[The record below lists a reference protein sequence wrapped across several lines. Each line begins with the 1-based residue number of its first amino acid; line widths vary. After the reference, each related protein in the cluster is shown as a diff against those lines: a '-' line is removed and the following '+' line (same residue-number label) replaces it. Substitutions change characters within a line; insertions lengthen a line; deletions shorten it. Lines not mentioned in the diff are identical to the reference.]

1 MVSLQDRRIWPIF
14 YVAFFYSV
22 CYSKEKRGRDMK
34 LLSVNAGSSTLKF
47 RLYEM
52 PEECL
57 LMKGQYERIGL
68 EGSCYS
74 LKVGE
79 EKISSFA
86 DIYSHKEAVK
96 LLLEHLLE
104 YKVVS
109 SLNEIKAVGHRIVH
123 GGNKYSKSIKI
134 DERVLLEVESIS
146 PLAPLHNPAALKGIR
161 AFLDAIPNAYNVAC
175 FDTAFHQT
183 MDEETYLYPVPY
195 EWYVKYDVR
204 KYGFHGL
211 SHKYITEQMSK
222 ILGKSPNLI
231 ICHIGSGCSITAI
244 REGKS
249 IDTSMGFTPNAGIMM
264 GTRSGD
270 IDYSL
275 INYVMKKE
283 ERSLDWI
290 EKKLNFESGL
300 QGIAGMS
307 DLRDIDRAY
316 EANEQKVVLAIG
328 MYTQKIVDYIAKY
341 YVKLD
346 GKVDA
351 ICFTAGGGE
360 NDSIIR
366 ANVIQKLSC
375 LGITLNEEKNNDT
388 IVRKGVEGIISGD
401 DSKIPVYVLGT
412 DEELM
417 IARDTYNLCK

>member
-1 MVSLQDRRIWPIF
+1 
-14 YVAFFYSV
+14 
-22 CYSKEKRGRDMK
+22 MK

-52 PEECL
+52 PEEKL

-68 EGSCYS
+68 DGSCYNLRIDEKKESS
-74 LKVGE
+74 LVE
-79 EKISSFA
+79 LH
-86 DIYSHKEAVK
+86 DHKDAVELLLK
-96 LLLEHLLE
+96 HLLEH
-104 YKVVS
+104 KVVS
-109 SLNEIKAVGHRIVH
+109 SLDEIKAVGHRVVH
-123 GGNKYSKSIKI
+123 GGNKYSKSTEIN
-134 DERVLLEVESIS
+134 DRVLMEIEAIS
-146 PLAPLHNPAALKGIR
+146 PLAPLHNPGALKGMC
-161 AFLDAIPNAYNVAC
+161 AFIEEIPNAVNVAC

-183 MDEETYLYPVPY
+183 MNEATYLYPVPY

-211 SHKYITEQMSK
+211 SHKFITEQMSK
-222 ILGKSPNLI
+222 KLKKNPNLI
-231 ICHIGSGCSITAI
+231 ICHIGSGCSITAVK
-244 REGKS
+244 EGKS

-275 INYVMKKE
+275 INYVMQKE
-283 ERSLDWI
+283 ERNLEWI

-316 EANEQKVVLAIG
+316 EANEQKVVLAID
-328 MYTQKIVDYIAKY
+328 MYSQKIVDYIAKY
-341 YVKLD
+341 YVRL
-346 GKVDA
+346 GGIVDA

-366 ANVIQKLSC
+366 AEVLKKLAP
-375 LGITLNEEKNNDT
+375 LGVLLDEAKNKET
-388 IVRKGVEGIISGD
+388 IVRLGVEGIITKNKS
-401 DSKIPVYVLGT
+401 SIPVYVLGT

-417 IARDTYNLCK
+417 IARDTYEIVNAK

>member
-1 MVSLQDRRIWPIF
+1 
-14 YVAFFYSV
+14 
-22 CYSKEKRGRDMK
+22 MK

-52 PEECL
+52 PEEKL

-68 EGSCYS
+68 EGSCFN
-74 LKVGE
+74 LKVNGE
-79 EKISSFA
+79 KLSSLVELK
-86 DIYSHKEAVK
+86 DHKDAVK

-109 SLNEIKAVGHRIVH
+109 SLDEIEAVGHRVVH
-123 GGNKYSKSIKI
+123 GGNKYSKSTAIN
-134 DERVLLEVESIS
+134 DRVLLEVEAIS

-161 AFLDAIPNAYNVAC
+161 AFMEAIPNALNVAC

-183 MDEETYLYPVPY
+183 MDEATYLYPVPY

-211 SHKYITEQMSK
+211 SHKFITEQMTDTLTK
-222 ILGKSPNLI
+222 NPNLI
-231 ICHIGSGCSITAI
+231 ICHIGSGCSITAVK
-244 REGKS
+244 EGKS

-270 IDYSL
+270 IDYTM
-275 INYVMKKE
+275 IHYIMEKE
-283 ERSLDWI
+283 ERNLEWVD
-290 EKKLNFESGL
+290 KKLNFDSGL

-316 EANEQKVVLAIG
+316 EANEQKVVLAID
-328 MYTQKIVDYIAKY
+328 MYTNKIVDYIAKY

-346 GKVDA
+346 GCVDA

-360 NDSIIR
+360 NDPIIR
-366 ANVIQKLSC
+366 ANVIKKLRS
-375 LGITLNEEKNNDT
+375 LGVTLDEEKNNAT
-388 IVRKGVEGIISGD
+388 IVRKGVEGVISKE
-401 DSKIPVYVLGT
+401 DSSIPVYVLGT

-417 IARDTYNLCK
+417 IARDTYDICCQ